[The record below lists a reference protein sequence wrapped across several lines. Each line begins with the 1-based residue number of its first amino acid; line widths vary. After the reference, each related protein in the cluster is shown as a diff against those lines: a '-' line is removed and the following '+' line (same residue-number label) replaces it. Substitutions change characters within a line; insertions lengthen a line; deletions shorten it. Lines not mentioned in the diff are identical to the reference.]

1 MGAPQQCIHD
11 MRTPED
17 AEKEEEEEEEEEELQ
32 DLVFSS
38 AFQLFLVLKHGCVC
52 VGTPKHMLNAVVA
65 KIVVF
70 NWVLVR
76 DVSGNTAVW

>member
-1 MGAPQQCIHD
+1 

-17 AEKEEEEEEEEEELQ
+17 AEEEEEEEEELQ

-38 AFQLFLVLKHGCVC
+38 AFQWFVVLKHCCACVE
-52 VGTPKHMLNAVVA
+52 TPKHMLNALVV
-65 KIVVF
+65 KIVVCIC
-70 NWVLVR
+70 VLVC